1 MGNKPF
7 KILFLMP
14 LIYSLPQSSACFH
27 VLINSLTIQ
36 KPILSKK
43 NYFSY
48 CLQAN
53 TGTTVSNR
61 LQDLRFMAHMKSLQN
76 TTENLTTN
84 DRY

>member
-1 MGNKPF
+1 M
-7 KILFLMP
+7 L

-36 KPILSKK
+36 KPILNEK

-53 TGTTVSNR
+53 TGTTVSNI
-61 LQDLRFMAHMKSLQN
+61 LQDLRFTISLEK
-76 TTENLTTN
+76 TTENLTRN
-84 DRY
+84 DQC